1 MILNINI
8 KQKTNKKKTSRRLKG
23 YQKIYLGQLL
33 SLLFYFLKVFPLINL
48 LPFQNLENIYVKLL
62 NLYT

>member
-1 MILNINI
+1 MLLNINI
-8 KQKTNKKKTSRRLKG
+8 KQKTNKKNSRRLKG

-48 LPFQNLENIYVKLL
+48 LPFQNLGNIYFKLL